1 VNSHGNGKVKSLFTR
16 MGMGIIEWE
25 WEEMG
30 INCTC
35 KFPRV
40 LYKFS
45 IRHLRQANKSS
56 LSPVVHWRSAI
67 PVCPLV
73 RVHQKNKS

>member
-1 VNSHGNGKVKSLFTR
+1 MNSHGNGKVKSLFTR

-35 KFPRV
+35 KFP
-40 LYKFS
+40 
-45 IRHLRQANKSS
+45 
-56 LSPVVHWRSAI
+56 
-67 PVCPLV
+67 
-73 RVHQKNKS
+73 